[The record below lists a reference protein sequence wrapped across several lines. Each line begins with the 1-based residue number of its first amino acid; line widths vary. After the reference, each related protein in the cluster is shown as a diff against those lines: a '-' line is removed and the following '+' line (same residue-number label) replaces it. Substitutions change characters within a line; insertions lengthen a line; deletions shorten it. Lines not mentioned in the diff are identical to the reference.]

1 MAIAMDVKFEG
12 FEFSFETLK
21 LRKNGAEV
29 RLVGQPMHLLVMLL
43 QRPGVVISREEIR
56 ERLWPDTHVD
66 FDHSVH
72 AALNR
77 LRAVLG
83 DSGKH
88 PRFIE
93 TVPTVGYRFLAK
105 VEVVAP
111 ATLIS
116 SSPSS
121 SSSGLGRVARRAMW
135 LTVVAVVVALLT
147 YAYVRQHYDQFVPRR
162 ISPVSGAGAP
172 PR

>member
-105 VEVVAP
+105 VEVVVP
-111 ATLIS
+111 ATAI

-121 SSSGLGRVARRAMW
+121 GLGPVARRAMW
-135 LTVVAVVVALLT
+135 VTVAAVVVALLT

-162 ISPVSGAGAP
+162 GSPVSGAGAP